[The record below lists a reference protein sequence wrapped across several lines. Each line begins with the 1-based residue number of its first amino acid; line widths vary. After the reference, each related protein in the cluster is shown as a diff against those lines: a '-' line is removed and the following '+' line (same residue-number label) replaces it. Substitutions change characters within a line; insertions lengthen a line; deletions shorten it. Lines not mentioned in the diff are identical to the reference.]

1 MPVFRPTRNGCTN
14 RRQLKPRSELC
25 SYGDDVA
32 RDTLVGGVIGAA
44 VVDDINLGF

>member
-1 MPVFRPTRNGCTN
+1 MHAAIGTRSFALTETTW
-14 RRQLKPRSELC
+14 PS

-32 RDTLVGGVIGAA
+32 RDTLVDGVIGAA